1 MSFESGRSLARAW
14 FRVAAPICVWHIH
27 WVFESRHGVL
37 HLVSLA
43 LLSTLACGGV
53 DPELG
58 DVQPYEVEISPEAA
72 SSSAEATAGGLPE
85 CGGGAEKLPELT
97 TLLLMEA
104 AGFVTAGGDF
114 SEEPVEGRG
123 VVRSMDG
130 RSMTIESEG
139 CCTFALERS
148 SGVPAFAQVGDELS
162 FSLRYVPYFNPEWT
176 LMLREPGGRLLYFRH
191 NERFDSERH
200 ELMGLPFDI
209 DLEASCAVTTACYTT
224 TERLLVTLTS
234 DTDRV
239 TLGGRQRGALQI
251 DGEDYQVLDHLS
263 AHLSGFTDCDD
274 PSPPGDHLTL
284 EVIPAHIRL

>member
-1 MSFESGRSLARAW
+1 M
-14 FRVAAPICVWHIH
+14 
-27 WVFESRHGVL
+27 
-37 HLVSLA
+37 A

-53 DPELG
+53 GPELG
-58 DVQPYEVEISPEAA
+58 GVQPHEIEISPGEANR
-72 SSSAEATAGGLPE
+72 SAVAAPSGLPE
-85 CGGGAEKLPELT
+85 CGGGAETLPEPT

-104 AGFVTAGGDF
+104 PGFLTADGDF

-123 VVRSMDG
+123 FVRSIDE

-148 SGVPAFAQVGDELS
+148 SGVPAFAQVGDELD

-191 NERFDSERH
+191 NERFDTERH

-209 DLEASCAVTTACYTT
+209 ALEASCAVATACYTT
-224 TERLLVTLTS
+224 TQRLLVTLTS

-239 TLGGRQRGALQI
+239 TLGGRQRGAFQI
-251 DGEDYQVLDHLS
+251 AGEDYQVLDHLS
-263 AHLSGFTDCDD
+263 AHLSGFTNCDD

-284 EVIPAHIRL
+284 EVIPADIRL